1 MTKKTKIICTIGP
14 KSESYEKLEK
24 MTNLGMNV
32 CRLNFS
38 HGDYEEHSARIKT
51 IKEVRKNLNKNLA
64 ILLDTKGPEIRTHQM
79 ENGAVLLEQGSKVT
93 VSMTEVLGTSEK
105 FSITYEQL
113 VYDVKKGDTIL
124 LDDGLIGLS
133 VQDVDIKQGL
143 IYTTVQNGGVLKNK
157 KGVNVPG
164 VSTKLPGITEKDEQD
179 IRFGCKQG
187 IDFVAASFV
196 RTKENVLEV
205 RRILKEE
212 GCEHVQIIPKV
223 ECQECVD
230 NIESVIE
237 VSDGIMIARG
247 DLGVEVPAEQVPII
261 QKNIIN
267 LCNKAGKFV
276 ITATQMLDSMQK
288 NPRPTRAEVSDVA
301 NAIFDGTDAIML
313 SGESAAGKYPVES
326 VETMAKIAKR
336 TEDMQDYSTIIT
348 ERSKIKETVN
358 LTNAIGIS
366 VAHTAL
372 NLNLHTIVTYTE
384 SGQTA
389 RLISK
394 YRPNASILAVT
405 PSEKVARG
413 LSLVW
418 GVQARVSHQATST
431 DDMLE
436 TALNL
441 NLHTIVTYT
450 ESGQTARLISKY
462 RPNASILAV
471 TPSEKVARGLS
482 LVWGVQARVS
492 HQATSTDDMLETA
505 NEIAKES
512 GYAKEGDPIIIT
524 GGIPVNT
531 AESNVGTTNFI
542 KVSIVK

>member
-113 VYDVKKGDTIL
+113 VHDVKKGDTIL

-436 TALNL
+436 TA
-441 NLHTIVTYT
+441 
-450 ESGQTARLISKY
+450 K
-462 RPNASILAV
+462 
-471 TPSEKVARGLS
+471 
-482 LVWGVQARVS
+482 
-492 HQATSTDDMLETA
+492 
-505 NEIAKES
+505 EIAKES

>member
-1 MTKKTKIICTIGP
+1 MSKKTKIICTIGP
-14 KSESYEKLEK
+14 KSESKENLTK
-24 MTNLGMNV
+24 MVELGMNV

-38 HGDYEEHSARIKT
+38 HGDYEEHLARIAT
-51 IKEVRKNLNKNLA
+51 MKEVREETGKNLA
-64 ILLDTKGPEIRTHQM
+64 ILLDTKGPEIRTNEM
-79 ENGAVLLEQGSKVT
+79 ENGAILLVKGNDVI
-93 VSMTEVLGTSEK
+93 VSMTEVLGTPEK
-105 FSITYEQL
+105 FSITYAEL
-113 VYDVKKGDTIL
+113 VHDVKAGDTIL
-124 LDDGLIGLS
+124 LDDGLIGLTVNS
-133 VQDVDIKQGL
+133 VDVEGGL

-212 GCEHVQIIPKV
+212 GCEHVQIIPKI
-223 ECQECVD
+223 ECQEAVD
-230 NIESVIE
+230 NIDEIIE

-247 DLGVEVPAEQVPII
+247 DLGVEVPAEEVPII
-261 QKNIIN
+261 QKDIIRR
-267 LCNKAGKFV
+267 CNKAGIFV

-313 SGESAAGKYPVES
+313 SGESAAGDYPIES
-326 VETMAKIAKR
+326 VETMATIAQR
-336 TEDMQDYSTIIT
+336 AEDMQDYSNI
-348 ERSKIKETVN
+348 IKERAKVASSKDI
-358 LTNAIGIS
+358 TNAIGIS
-366 VAHTAL
+366 VGYTAL
-372 NLNLHTIVTYTE
+372 NLDLHTIVTYTE

-418 GVQARVSHQATST
+418 GVDAKVSHQVKST
-431 DDMLE
+431 DEMLD
-436 TALNL
+436 TA
-441 NLHTIVTYT
+441 
-450 ESGQTARLISKY
+450 K
-462 RPNASILAV
+462 SIAV
-471 TPSEKVARGLS
+471 
-482 LVWGVQARVS
+482 
-492 HQATSTDDMLETA
+492 
-505 NEIAKES
+505 ES
-512 GYAKEGDPIIIT
+512 GYAKKDDAIVIT
-524 GGIPVNT
+524 GGIPVN
-531 AESNVGTTNFI
+531 AGKSSVGTTNFI
-542 KVSIVK
+542 KVSVID

>member
-1 MTKKTKIICTIGP
+1 MSKKTKIICTIGP
-14 KSESYEKLEK
+14 KSEKKEILKTMAE
-24 MTNLGMNV
+24 LGMNV

-38 HGDYEEHSARIKT
+38 HGNYDEHAARIAT
-51 IKEVRKNLNKNLA
+51 IKEVREETGKNIA
-64 ILLDTKGPEIRTHQM
+64 ILLDTKGPEIRTNDM
-79 ENGAVLLEQGSKVT
+79 ENGAILLEKGKDVV
-93 VSMTEVLGTSEK
+93 VSMKEVLGTPEM
-105 FSITYEQL
+105 FSITYSEL
-113 VYDVKKGDTIL
+113 VNDVKSGDTIL
-124 LDDGLIGLS
+124 LDDGLIGLT
-133 VQDVDIKQGL
+133 VNNVDVKAGL

-230 NIESVIE
+230 NIESVLE

-247 DLGVEVPAEQVPII
+247 DLGVEVPAEEVPII
-261 QKNIIN
+261 QKDIIGR
-267 LCNKAGKFV
+267 CNKSGKFV

-313 SGESAAGKYPVES
+313 SGESAAGAYPVES
-326 VETMAKIAKR
+326 VETMATIAKR
-336 TEDMQDYSTIIT
+336 AEDMQDYSTILK
-348 ERSKIKETVN
+348 ERSKTDKKCNI
-358 LTNAIGIS
+358 TNAIGIS
-366 VAHTAL
+366 VGYTSL
-372 NLNLHTIVTYTE
+372 NLDLHTIVTYTE

-418 GVQARVSHQATST
+418 GVDAKVSHQVTST
-431 DDMLE
+431 DEMLE
-436 TALNL
+436 TA
-441 NLHTIVTYT
+441 
-450 ESGQTARLISKY
+450 K
-462 RPNASILAV
+462 
-471 TPSEKVARGLS
+471 
-482 LVWGVQARVS
+482 
-492 HQATSTDDMLETA
+492 D
-505 NEIAKES
+505 IAIES
-512 GYAKEGDPIIIT
+512 GYARKDDAIIIT
-524 GGIPVNT
+524 GGIPVN
-531 AESNVGTTNFI
+531 AGKSSVGTTNFI
-542 KVSIVK
+542 KVSLID

>member
-1 MTKKTKIICTIGP
+1 MSKKTKIICTIGP
-14 KSESYEKLEK
+14 KSESKENLTK
-24 MTNLGMNV
+24 MVELGMNV

-38 HGDYEEHSARIKT
+38 HGDYEEHSARIAT
-51 IKEVRKNLNKNLA
+51 MKEVREETGKNLA
-64 ILLDTKGPEIRTHQM
+64 ILLDTKGPEIRTNEM
-79 ENGAVLLEQGSKVT
+79 ENGAILLVKGNDVI
-93 VSMTEVLGTSEK
+93 VSMTEVLGTPEK
-105 FSITYEQL
+105 FSITYAEL
-113 VYDVKKGDTIL
+113 VHDVKAGDTIL
-124 LDDGLIGLS
+124 LDDGLIGLTVNS
-133 VQDVDIKQGL
+133 VDVDGGL

-212 GCEHVQIIPKV
+212 GCEHVQIIPKI
-223 ECQECVD
+223 ECQEAVD
-230 NIESVIE
+230 NIDEIIE

-247 DLGVEVPAEQVPII
+247 DLGVEVPAEEVPII
-261 QKNIIN
+261 QKDIIRR
-267 LCNKAGKFV
+267 CNKAGIFV

-313 SGESAAGKYPVES
+313 SGESAAGDYPIES
-326 VETMAKIAKR
+326 VETMATIAQR
-336 TEDMQDYSTIIT
+336 AEDMQDYSNI
-348 ERSKIKETVN
+348 IKERAKKASSKDI
-358 LTNAIGIS
+358 TNAIGIS
-366 VAHTAL
+366 VGYTAL
-372 NLNLHTIVTYTE
+372 NLDLHTIVTYTE

-418 GVQARVSHQATST
+418 GVDAKVSHQVKST
-431 DDMLE
+431 DEMLD
-436 TALNL
+436 TA
-441 NLHTIVTYT
+441 
-450 ESGQTARLISKY
+450 K
-462 RPNASILAV
+462 SIAV
-471 TPSEKVARGLS
+471 
-482 LVWGVQARVS
+482 
-492 HQATSTDDMLETA
+492 
-505 NEIAKES
+505 ES
-512 GYAKEGDPIIIT
+512 GYAKKDDAIVIT
-524 GGIPVNT
+524 GGIPVN
-531 AESNVGTTNFI
+531 AGKSSVGTTNFI
-542 KVSIVK
+542 KVSVID